1 MDGIGA
7 SFISHVWPL
16 CFHGSSWERLPDPR
30 PSQTTWRDRTCVLGA
45 HCETCNTDTET
56 KTSPRGPGRCL
67 ERPHPRH
74 STLVAESHHWYLDPW
89 QTLQISAIQLFWKVS
104 SLWEGFINRH
114 ISFVCGMTWHDFT
127 QLVQLIHAICY
138 IIGVCDQPSAHL
150 LRSNSLRT
158 PLSILAWHEISDTS
172 CNVQWSALECNGLMH
187 LPSKRMQKTVW
198 IIDRDKSN
206 DALVVV

>member
-67 ERPHPRH
+67 ERPHPGH
-74 STLVAESHHWYLDPW
+74 STLVAESHHWYLDPR

-138 IIGVCDQPSAHL
+138 IIGVCATSRRRIYFVRILFVHLCPSWRGMKYPTLRAMCNGAH
-150 LRSNSLRT
+150 
-158 PLSILAWHEISDTS
+158 
-172 CNVQWSALECNGLMH
+172 WSAMGWCTCHPKECKRQYGL
-187 LPSKRMQKTVW
+187 
-198 IIDRDKSN
+198 
-206 DALVVV
+206 